1 MTNVHFASQSN
12 EWLTPSKIIERVI
25 AIMGF
30 INLDPCSNSKTTPSV
45 PAHNH
50 FTIET
55 DGLSLPWY
63 GRVYMNPP
71 YGREISQWVEKL
83 CSEYEHGKVS
93 EAIALV
99 PARTD
104 TRWFR
109 QFRKYPRCFIWGRLK
124 FSDHK
129 NFAPFPSMVVYL
141 GKNNRTFINKFRDIG
156 DIYQLQE
163 VF

>member
-1 MTNVHFASQSN
+1 MTSVHFSSKSN
-12 EWLTPSKIIERVI
+12 EWYTPPEIIERVI
-25 AIMGF
+25 KVMGF
-30 INLDPCSNSKTTPSV
+30 IDLDPCSNSKITPNV

-71 YGREISQWVEKL
+71 YGQEIIKWVRKL
-83 CSEYEHGKVS
+83 CSEYENENVS

-109 QFRKYPRCFIWGRLK
+109 RLKKYPRCFVWGRLK
-124 FSDHK
+124 FGGQTNS
-129 NFAPFPSMVVYL
+129 APFPSMIVYL
-141 GKNNRTFINKFRDIG
+141 GENVRTFTDEFRNIG
-156 DIYQLQE
+156 DIYQLWE
-163 VF
+163 IF